1 MKKKVKV
8 GVVGVGYLGR
18 FHAEKYKSLP
28 SVELVGV
35 IDADRKQADE
45 VAAALDTMAFYS
57 YNDILSKDKVDAVS
71 IVVPTL
77 LHYSIAKDFLSKGID
92 VLLEKP
98 MTNTLEEADRLIKE
112 AGRRNAILQV
122 GHLERFNAA
131 VMASEGIVNN
141 PMFIES
147 YRLSPFPNRSTDVD
161 VVLDLMIHDIDII
174 MNFIKSEI
182 ESVDAVGAPVIT
194 GKVDM
199 ANARLRFKN
208 GCVANVTASRVSK
221 ERVRKIRLFQHDAYI
236 SIDYAHQHMAVFRK
250 LPGKNGGLPRI
261 VEEDIKIGKNDTL
274 LEEVKAFIN
283 SVITRKPPLVSGED
297 GRRALEVAQL
307 IQKSIVS
314 SMQKSVSRG
323 SAVFCCLLFA
333 AYCLL
338 YL

>member
-1 MKKKVKV
+1 MKKKVKI

-28 SVELVGV
+28 NVELVGV
-35 IDADRKQADE
+35 IDVDRKQADE
-45 VAAALDTMAFYS
+45 VAAALDTTAFYS

-98 MTNTLEEADRLIKE
+98 MTNTLEEADGLIKE

-141 PMFIES
+141 PLFIES

-208 GCVANVTASRVSK
+208 GCVANVTASRGSK
-221 ERVRKIRLFQHDAYI
+221 E
-236 SIDYAHQHMAVFRK
+236 
-250 LPGKNGGLPRI
+250 
-261 VEEDIKIGKNDTL
+261 IGKNDTL

-323 SAVFCCLLFA
+323 SAVFCCLLSA